1 MKDNKQNGTTD
12 SGKIKDEYM
21 LTNVELNK
29 GDVISIVDSIGVK
42 HNKFDHNIFG
52 KINTYTA
59 RNTCSYDFYYKSVH
73 NTVDYQDETYIKQKK
88 VTFFF
93 ECQNNT
99 WLSSNAYTSM
109 HLFGKEDETS
119 WPGEKMDR
127 EENSNVFY
135 KEVDV
140 TLYSKFLFTR
150 AGDQNGE
157 PNHYWGA
164 KTVDIT
170 ITSGYNYYTL
180 NANDFHWESD
190 AGACNVTG
198 KLKMDY

>member
-1 MKDNKQNGTTD
+1 M
-12 SGKIKDEYM
+12 
-21 LTNVELNK
+21 
-29 GDVISIVDSIGVK
+29 
-42 HNKFDHNIFG
+42 F
-52 KINTYTA
+52 
-59 RNTCSYDFYYKSVH
+59 
-73 NTVDYQDETYIKQKK
+73 
-88 VTFFF
+88 
-93 ECQNNT
+93 
-99 WLSSNAYTSM
+99 
-109 HLFGKEDETS
+109 
-119 WPGEKMDR
+119 
-127 EENSNVFY
+127 FY